1 MLWIIPTPI
10 GNLKDI
16 TFRALEAL
24 KEADLIVCE
33 DTRVTSKL
41 LSTYLISKPLLAFH
55 EHSRSEK
62 IKSILEQAR
71 SGNVAFVTDGGM
83 PAISDPGFEIV
94 RELIQNNIPF
104 EVFPGPCALVNGLVA
119 SGLAVD
125 SFTFSGFLSNK
136 SASRKKELARLKDRE
151 ETLVFYESPFRLH
164 ATLKDMVEI
173 LGDREAAV
181 ARELTKK
188 FEEIRR
194 GLLSELVLSF
204 EKKPGK
210 GEIVVVVSG
219 ANRKKLFQAGTG
231 DYHE

>member
-1 MLWIIPTPI
+1 MLWIVPTPI

-16 TFRALEAL
+16 TLRALEAL

-33 DTRVTSKL
+33 DTRETSKL
-41 LSTYLISKPLLAFH
+41 LSAYSISRPLFAFH
-55 EHSRSEK
+55 EHSRPEK
-62 IKSILEQAR
+62 VKNILDQAR

-94 RELIQNNIPF
+94 RELIQSNIPF
-104 EVFPGPCALVNGLVA
+104 EVLPGPCALINALVG

-125 SFTFSGFLSNK
+125 SFTFSGFLPNK
-136 SASRKKELARLKDRE
+136 SAARKKELSRLKDRE
-151 ETLVFYESPFRLH
+151 ESLVFYESPFRLD
-164 ATLKDMVEI
+164 AALKDMHEV

-194 GLLSELVLSF
+194 GLLSELSLSF
-204 EKKPGK
+204 SKKPAK
-210 GEIVVVVSG
+210 GEIVIVVSG
-219 ANRKKLFQAGTG
+219 ANRKKLYANEPG
-231 DYHE
+231 ESL